1 MMLAQ
6 LPVQRGAAD
15 AEVGGDLF
23 GDRAVTDPLG
33 GADAGGRVQLRGAS
47 GGQPAGRSL

>member
-1 MMLAQ
+1 MVEQ

-23 GDRAVTDPLG
+23 GDSAVPDLLG
-33 GADAGGRVQLRGAS
+33 GS
-47 GGQPAGRSL
+47 GTLRSLFQAHPDRPEDHLTVT